1 MRVRTNLLLPNRRP
15 KKFERGFAIKSPQQG
30 SNLMKTCYAVT
41 LAALAGVGIGGLAV
55 QGIHA
60 QAKPPAYHIVEID
73 VTNEDL
79 YNKEWVPKADA
90 TVRAAGGVYL
100 VRGTN
105 IERIEGAAPKRLLIT
120 KWDNIDKLTA
130 WRESEAYMKTLP
142 ILDKAVKSVR
152 SYAVEGVN

>member
-1 MRVRTNLLLPNRRP
+1 
-15 KKFERGFAIKSPQQG
+15 
-30 SNLMKTCYAVT
+30 MKRYTTAA
-41 LAALAGVGIGGLAV
+41 LAALAGAAIGGLTV
-55 QGIHA
+55 QAIHA
-60 QAKPPAYHIVEID
+60 QAKPPVAYHIAEID

-79 YNKEWVPKADA
+79 YNKEWAPKADA
-90 TVRAAGGVYL
+90 TIKAAGGIYL

-130 WRESEAYMKTLP
+130 WRESEAYMRTLP

>member
-1 MRVRTNLLLPNRRP
+1 LLPNRRP
-15 KKFERGFAIKSPQQG
+15 KKFERGFAIKRPAPTARI
-30 SNLMKTCYAVT
+30 NLMKTCYALA
-41 LAALAGVGIGGLAV
+41 LAALTGVGIGGLAV

-60 QAKPPAYHIVEID
+60 QAKPPAYHIAEID

-79 YNKEWVPKADA
+79 YNKEWAPKADA